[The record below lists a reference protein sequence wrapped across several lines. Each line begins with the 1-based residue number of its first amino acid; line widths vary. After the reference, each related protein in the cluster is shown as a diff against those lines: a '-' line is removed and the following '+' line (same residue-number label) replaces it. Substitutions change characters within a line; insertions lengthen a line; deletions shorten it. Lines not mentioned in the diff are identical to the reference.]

1 MEKKYTNMERRGL
14 PGGPNE
20 MFTYVTG
27 VFSTEGY
34 RKDSPD
40 VNNLFNVISSNS
52 ISMLENDGTP
62 LKKGPII
69 GIDNLGNKKIMY
81 PGGEYKFEG
90 DEVLEIPMA
99 QDAGEFRRLPAK
111 YLKSHGK
118 RIDDEYQMEGFE
130 KAVNQDLDSLL
141 KGWNTDGYDSHW
153 YDGEAGE
160 NYGVTSDQLR
170 TFASKNRPKSFVNA
184 AAYSHAMNKLANDAG
199 GKNVINIPFA
209 DNPIFMRTADDDIE
223 YVEYKKPTTLQEDGY
238 IDETGTNAVNQDQSF
253 STGLAKRYTLYGE
266 GGEELPKAQNG
277 IGDLIKFQETLKK
290 PTTTTAV
297 KKEPVANSQA
307 AQFAKNYNED
317 IRKVNQ
323 AHKDAGTKPLELTP
337 EMTKEIQKQDLK
349 DLWNFAFEFT
359 GLPATARI
367 YSNLRNDPIQFSKD
381 VGNTLLDAST
391 IVPELL
397 YEGSNYLFG
406 DGTFDL
412 SDKTNVLGNPYGSG
426 LNAASDLLIAAPL
439 FRGVGK
445 FGKLTAK
452 SFKPGFYPKPTKGL
466 TSGAKTFKS
475 EINWGNWN
483 KDIPNNKSLMDEYL
497 AIEESTK
504 ASGTWMKN
512 PDGSAFKG
520 TPEQFVQQQSQN
532 FKKAF
537 PNPVVDDAG
546 NIQIN
551 YHGSGAKFNIFDP
564 SKFYSGQFGK
574 GVYTSPHKDKIIKSY
589 ANPSKNR
596 TQKMVSKNNGDK
608 PTSNLYE
615 LYINS
620 KNPGNYDDIVDNSV
634 SYIGDIRNYGKTADD
649 FPTLAEWKNTNKEFL
664 KQNAYLKTDEDILN
678 FLNNQ
683 SIYNKGSNVR
693 ENFRPVLPEY
703 DFLSIPSTPFKEGV
717 TPFSNIMKSAVGNDG
732 MFDMTNPDIYKAL
745 LPFIFGTGL
754 ASQKKGGEQLPKAQK
769 RKFKPGGAYGPGDGL
784 KRFFRKNNIQ
794 TSLGFGNTAPHLN
807 NYVPKVGINT
817 IMGRPRKGFLD
828 LGLTAGG
835 DKKGFAGN
843 LDATYYGPFM
853 HGNRHFQ
860 GLIDSD
866 TYYDQGT
873 VGSSISGG
881 GNWIGGSRNIGNKRK
896 DGLRKGDWS
905 TEGGIGLQ
913 IGAYKDLNAAPTS
926 YYETQTTGGAPVLKY
941 KPAPMGIDF
950 GPKAHFRLQKAF
962 GNNLTLDA
970 KASIV
975 ADLVKNSVEGAAEG
989 NQAQYAYEY
998 IDNPDAPNYTNANQQ
1013 IQSGNSILANE
1024 AVEDRF
1030 RPEFKPSAE
1039 VKLTYNIPTS
1049 GSLFGGR
1056 KRGKTPDE
1064 LDEEISVKERKPKP
1078 EKEPK
1083 PKKEPKPI
1091 EVDEW
1096 ARHPRWLQYGG
1107 EELDLGNIN
1116 PNSRYGK
1123 WLTEK
1128 VSSGKYTYDSKLNKL
1143 MPKAQPGIETKT
1155 NSLDPLDIKSRISN
1169 MIEGKTQEQ
1178 AASEAEAARI
1188 KEAAEAERAKLKE
1201 AIEAKLFKPEV
1212 KPEDPD
1218 KTSIGYYGDTF
1229 YLADN
1234 RKINAASGEPIVPTR
1249 DLFGGRYSRDVAE
1262 DIIKTSKNAKQ
1273 DPYTMLAIA
1282 LQETLLGKNDNNLGH
1297 IKDPMSDSMP
1307 EDYIYF
1313 FQNKQDEL
1321 RNNEDFDYDNLSEL
1335 LKIQAYNG
1343 LGTVYPHTEEDYH
1356 GHAMDYIYGVPLTG
1370 EGINMKENPLY
1381 GKRIIDLRDNVLKN
1395 NEAIKFL
1402 VDKYYNEDGGETDLY
1417 KVYSDFINGVY
1428 DDTNDYIRAE
1438 GIYDKLNRV
1447 HYKEAKESGM
1457 SIPNYIMTNVIKS

>member
-1 MEKKYTNMERRGL
+1 
-14 PGGPNE
+14 

-141 KGWNTDGYDSHW
+141 KGWKTDGYDSHW
-153 YDGEAGE
+153 YDAEAGE
-160 NYGVTSDQLR
+160 KYGVTSDQLR
-170 TFASKNRPKSFVNA
+170 TFAGDYPPESFVNA

-238 IDETGTNAVNQDQSF
+238 IDETGTNAVNQDQSY
-253 STGLAKRYTLYGE
+253 STGLAKRYTLYGGDNKKVYRRAYQE

-277 IGDLIKFQETLKK
+277 I
-290 PTTTTAV
+290 
-297 KKEPVANSQA
+297 
-307 AQFAKNYNED
+307 
-317 IRKVNQ
+317 
-323 AHKDAGTKPLELTP
+323 
-337 EMTKEIQKQDLK
+337 
-349 DLWNFAFEFT
+349 
-359 GLPATARI
+359 
-367 YSNLRNDPIQFSKD
+367 
-381 VGNTLLDAST
+381 
-391 IVPELL
+391 
-397 YEGSNYLFG
+397 
-406 DGTFDL
+406 
-412 SDKTNVLGNPYGSG
+412 
-426 LNAASDLLIAAPL
+426 
-439 FRGVGK
+439 
-445 FGKLTAK
+445 
-452 SFKPGFYPKPTKGL
+452 
-466 TSGAKTFKS
+466 
-475 EINWGNWN
+475 
-483 KDIPNNKSLMDEYL
+483 
-497 AIEESTK
+497 
-504 ASGTWMKN
+504 
-512 PDGSAFKG
+512 
-520 TPEQFVQQQSQN
+520 
-532 FKKAF
+532 
-537 PNPVVDDAG
+537 
-546 NIQIN
+546 
-551 YHGSGAKFNIFDP
+551 
-564 SKFYSGQFGK
+564 
-574 GVYTSPHKDKIIKSY
+574 
-589 ANPSKNR
+589 
-596 TQKMVSKNNGDK
+596 
-608 PTSNLYE
+608 
-615 LYINS
+615 
-620 KNPGNYDDIVDNSV
+620 
-634 SYIGDIRNYGKTADD
+634 
-649 FPTLAEWKNTNKEFL
+649 
-664 KQNAYLKTDEDILN
+664 
-678 FLNNQ
+678 
-683 SIYNKGSNVR
+683 
-693 ENFRPVLPEY
+693 
-703 DFLSIPSTPFKEGV
+703 
-717 TPFSNIMKSAVGNDG
+717 
-732 MFDMTNPDIYKAL
+732 
-745 LPFIFGTGL
+745 
-754 ASQKKGGEQLPKAQK
+754 
-769 RKFKPGGAYGPGDGL
+769 GDGL

-817 IMGRPRKGFLD
+817 TIGKPRKGFLD

-873 VGSSISGG
+873 VGQSISGG
-881 GNWIGGSRNIGNKRK
+881 GNWIGGSSNIGNKRK
-896 DGLRKGDWS
+896 DGLRKGAWS

-950 GPKAHFRLQKAF
+950 GPKAHFRFQKAF

-975 ADLVKNSVEGAAEG
+975 ADLVKNAGEGAAEG

-1056 KRGKTPDE
+1056 KRSKTPDE
-1064 LDEEISVKERKPKP
+1064 LDEEISVRERKPKP

-1083 PKKEPKPI
+1083 PKKEPKPV

-1096 ARHPRWLQYGG
+1096 ARHPRWLKYGG

-1201 AIEAKLFKPEV
+1201 ATEAKLFKPEV

-1229 YLADN
+1229 YLEDN

>member
-81 PGGEYKFEG
+81 PGGEYIFPG
-90 DEVLEIPMA
+90 DQVFEIPMF
-99 QDAGEFRRLPAK
+99 QD
-111 YLKSHGK
+111 
-118 RIDDEYQMEGFE
+118 
-130 KAVNQDLDSLL
+130 
-141 KGWNTDGYDSHW
+141 
-153 YDGEAGE
+153 
-160 NYGVTSDQLR
+160 
-170 TFASKNRPKSFVNA
+170 
-184 AAYSHAMNKLANDAG
+184 
-199 GKNVINIPFA
+199 
-209 DNPIFMRTADDDIE
+209 
-223 YVEYKKPTTLQEDGY
+223 
-238 IDETGTNAVNQDQSF
+238 
-253 STGLAKRYTLYGE
+253 

-277 IGDLIKFQETLKK
+277 IGDLIKFQKTLKK

-307 AQFAKNYNED
+307 AQFAKNYNKD
-317 IRKVNQ
+317 IRKVDQ

-349 DLWNFAFEFT
+349 DFKDFAFEFT

-426 LNAASDLLIAAPL
+426 LNTAFDLLTAAGL
-439 FRGVGK
+439 FYGVGK
-445 FGKLTAK
+445 FGQLTAK

-769 RKFKPGGAYGPGDGL
+769 RKFKPGGAFGPGDKL
-784 KRFFRKNNIQ
+784 RRFLRNFDN
-794 TSLGFGNTAPHLN
+794 TSIGFQPYSKLNPTAKSWTPKLTFNT
-807 NYVPKVGINT
+807 VTGSPK
-817 IMGRPRKGFLD
+817 KGFLD
-828 LGLTAGG
+828 AAIEAGG
-835 DKKGFAGN
+835 DKGGFTGGLNARYFSPYLNKTGRGAKFDARIDGDFFYDKGYTGLNLSAGPNFHFGSKPDRELKRGRARFDVQPFN
-843 LDATYYGPFM
+843 LRIGAGWDPQSITNQGSYGSNVLSSTTTGTSVAS
-853 HGNRHFQ
+853 GNILDLGPDKNNFEMDWGYGASARGEWKPKAKWFP
-860 GLIDSD
+860 
-866 TYYDQGT
+866 GT
-873 VGSSISGG
+873 VFGEAAYNADLLGRNTGSISQETGNTYSYQGG
-881 GNWIGGSRNIGNKRK
+881 VNPETGIN
-896 DGLRKGDWS
+896 DG
-905 TEGGIGLQ
+905 
-913 IGAYKDLNAAPTS
+913 
-926 YYETQTTGGAPVLKY
+926 TGTV
-941 KPAPMGIDF
+941 I
-950 GPKAHFRLQKAF
+950 R
-962 GNNLTLDA
+962 
-970 KASIV
+970 S
-975 ADLVKNSVEGAAEG
+975 E
-989 NQAQYAYEY
+989 
-998 IDNPDAPNYTNANQQ
+998 
-1013 IQSGNSILANE
+1013 IQNT
-1024 AVEDRF
+1024 
-1030 RPEFKPSAE
+1030 FKPQHKFN
-1039 VKLTYNIPTS
+1039 VKLGVRVPLDDIKFNRRRS
-1049 GSLFGGR
+1049 
-1056 KRGKTPDE
+1056 KTPDE

-1083 PKKEPKPI
+1083 PKKEPKPV

-1096 ARHPRWLQYGG
+1096 ARHPRWLKYGG

-1201 AIEAKLFKPEV
+1201 ATEAKLFKPEV

-1438 GIYDKLNRV
+1438 GVYDKLNRV